1 MFKFVVLLSAAACVY
16 AASAPYTTKYDNI
29 NLDEILAN
37 DRLVSS
43 YIKCL
48 LDEGTC
54 TPDGAELKSVL
65 PDALKT
71 SCTSCSDKQRSGSK
85 RIFKFLIE
93 KKPEEWAKLEQKYD
107 PEGIY
112 KSKYQAELKALN
124 VNAPVET
131 PVAAQVDNSVKSETS
146 AKVEAA
152 PVEAKPVETKSESE
166 NKTPTH

>member
-1 MFKFVVLLSAAACVY
+1 MLKFVVLLSAAACVY

-71 SCTSCSDKQRSGSK
+71 SCTSCSQKQRSGSK

-107 PEGIY
+107 PEGTY
-112 KSKYQAELKALN
+112 KTKYQAELKALN
-124 VNAPVET
+124 VNAPVEEAAA
-131 PVAAQVDNSVKSETS
+131 PVVAPVDTSAKSETS
-146 AKVEAA
+146 AKVEA
-152 PVEAKPVETKSESE
+152 EAKPVETKSESE
-166 NKTPTH
+166 NKTPSH